1 MSVSLWD
8 MNDHRWVSLVLLHC
22 SIKMTLLSRSQS
34 KHKRVATWRIWFV
47 LGSYTKCWFPRIPR
61 FVGVKGTRWNW
72 AHNFTV
78 TGEKDDRRTL
88 VSFWH
93 IEAHF
98 STTRS
103 NILSPRQLE
112 VLKQTHQNLH
122 RAERN
127 VPVMISITCSP
138 LRPRWSRR
146 HISRPKVECSRAC
159 FVSMHSGL
167 AILRIWIK
175 LDYIAWRIVIAYLS
189 RCIGW

>member
-1 MSVSLWD
+1 MSVSLCD

-22 SIKMTLLSRSQS
+22 SIKMILLSRSQS

-61 FVGVKGTRWNW
+61 FVDVNRTHDGIEGTKRTNKL
-72 AHNFTV
+72 TV
-78 TGEKDDRRTL
+78 TTEKDDRRAF
-88 VSFWH
+88 VSFGH

-103 NILSPRQLE
+103 NVLPPRQFE
-112 VLKQTHQNLH
+112 VLQQTHQNLH

-127 VPVMISITCSP
+127 VPEVISITCSP

-146 HISRPKVECSRAC
+146 QRSRPKVACSRAC
-159 FVSMHSGL
+159 FVSMHRGL
-167 AILRIWIK
+167 AILRIWIN
-175 LDYIAWRIVIAYLS
+175 LD
-189 RCIGW
+189 